1 MNKALRLSEKWF
13 RYGLW
18 LVAFAFGSFLIGL
31 GGTVVRNLPKVEYN
45 YVLEDF
51 IDTAAADQARASIKA
66 AKELRQQTDEAL
78 EQEKLQLNARR
89 ADSARARETF
99 HSWLATRQ
107 VTQSA
112 DQDSELMARR
122 GELDEFAARTR
133 QALAAVERQQQIA
146 LDAKQA
152 EQRAQRELSK
162 LEDAAQD
169 GLSDA
174 RKRQVLRV
182 FLYRL
187 ALTLPLLAIAGWL
200 LLKKRKASWWPFVWG
215 FAYFA
220 VFAFFVEL
228 VPYLPDYGGAV
239 RNIVGVVVTVIV
251 GRQAIVALNRYL
263 ERQKEAEA
271 RPDALRRQELGYDMA
286 LSRLAKGVCPGCERT
301 VDFKDGAIDY
311 CPHCGICLFDRCAK
325 CKQRKSAF
333 SRFCHACGA
342 APHDQEGEET
352 SRAIGG
358 NDR

>member
-18 LVAFAFGSFLIGL
+18 LVALAFGSFLIGL
-31 GGTVVRNLPKVEYN
+31 GGTVVRNLPKVEHN

-51 IDTAAADQARASIKA
+51 IDKPAAEQARASIKA
-66 AKELRQQTDEAL
+66 ARESRQQADEAL

-89 ADSARARETF
+89 ADSARAREAF
-99 HSWLATRQ
+99 HNWLATRQ
-107 VTQSA
+107 VTQNA

-122 GELDEFAARTR
+122 AELDEFETRARR
-133 QALAAVERQQQIA
+133 ALAAVERQQQIA
-146 LDAKQA
+146 LDAKRA
-152 EQRAQRELSK
+152 EQRSQRELTK
-162 LEDAAQD
+162 LEDAAQET
-169 GLSDA
+169 LSDA
-174 RKRQVLRV
+174 RKSQVLRV

-187 ALTLPLLAIAGWL
+187 ALTLPMLAVAGWL
-200 LLKKRKASWWPFVWG
+200 LAKKRRESWWPFVWG

-251 GRQAIVALNRYL
+251 GRQAILALNRYR
-263 ERQKEAEA
+263 ERQKEAES

-286 LSRLAKGVCPGCERT
+286 LSRLAKGVCPGCERA
-301 VDFKDGAIDY
+301 VDLKDSAIDY
-311 CPHCGICLFDRCAK
+311 CPHCGICLFDRCVK

-342 APHDQEGEET
+342 APPEQENGK
-352 SRAIGG
+352 AP
-358 NDR
+358 